1 MKEIDGVQSE
11 PFEAVQIDTP
21 DEYSG
26 AVIDSLNQ
34 RKGEMRNM
42 EPTGTG
48 TTRLDF
54 LVPSRGLIGYS
65 TEFMSLTRG
74 YGIYNHTYEAYG
86 PVVKN
91 WNPGVVM
98 EHLFQLTKAK
108 PQHMQSWVLKI
119 VERCS
124 SILLMTFMKVWL
136 LV

>member
-1 MKEIDGVQSE
+1 MLVSGRGELHLSILIENLRREGFELQVSRPKVIMKEIDGVQSE

-74 YGIYNHTYEAYG
+74 YGIYNHTY
-86 PVVKN
+86 
-91 WNPGVVM
+91 
-98 EHLFQLTKAK
+98 
-108 PQHMQSWVLKI
+108 
-119 VERCS
+119 
-124 SILLMTFMKVWL
+124 
-136 LV
+136 